1 MAFHDLMAL
10 FQPGLKHTVEEQE
23 RKRNE
28 VAQPG
33 DAAGGWDVDLEAGT
47 ATLPAAPLDTSP
59 DPTGVVEEAPVQAPG
74 EAPGEAPVPR

>member
-1 MAFHDLMAL
+1 MAFYDLMAL

-28 VAQPG
+28 VVLPG

-47 ATLPAAPLDTSP
+47 ATLDAAAVRP
-59 DPTGVVEEAPVQAPG
+59 DDAPEAASEAP
-74 EAPGEAPVPR
+74 ESR

>member
-1 MAFHDLMAL
+1 MAFHDLIAL

-28 VAQPG
+28 VALPG

-47 ATLPAAPLDTSP
+47 ATLPAATDGAADLDDEPKAPS
-59 DPTGVVEEAPVQAPG
+59 EATDS
-74 EAPGEAPVPR
+74 R

>member
-1 MAFHDLMAL
+1 MAFHELMAL

-28 VAQPG
+28 VVLPG

-47 ATLPAAPLDTSP
+47 ATLPAATDATIPAQPSP
-59 DPTGVVEEAPVQAPG
+59 DTPE
-74 EAPGEAPVPR
+74 PR

>member
-1 MAFHDLMAL
+1 MAFHELMEL

-28 VAQPG
+28 VVVPG

-47 ATLPAAPLDTSP
+47 ATLDAGATGTTDEDAEAASEAP
-59 DPTGVVEEAPVQAPG
+59 DP
-74 EAPGEAPVPR
+74 R

>member
-1 MAFHDLMAL
+1 MAFNDLMAL

-28 VAQPG
+28 VALPG

-47 ATLPAAPLDTSP
+47 ATLPPAPSDAAPSEDAPSDDVAP
-59 DPTGVVEEAPVQAPG
+59 DAP
-74 EAPGEAPVPR
+74 EPR